1 MHTRTHVSAHM
12 HIVCMRFRIEQQ
24 RLMHVCDANMH
35 VQKQEGGLGG
45 ACVRHNYK
53 CGEYGQFELV
63 YA

>member
-1 MHTRTHVSAHM
+1 M

-24 RLMHVCDANMH
+24 RLMHVSDVNMH